1 MKNTAAIQDKLNL
14 LYTLQKEQEFQLTQG
29 ISKLSGVFT
38 PVNLITE
45 LIGAVTQ
52 KSNETSHPETN
63 NYSPL
68 WDKLTNQ
75 VGITSPIA
83 KSTIHLVLDQLVTK
97 WLQNEQNK
105 NPVTEEKERKSALMD
120 HSLNHF

>member
-52 KSNETSHPETN
+52 KSNKTSHSETN

>member
-38 PVNLITE
+38 PVNLFTE

-52 KSNETSHPETN
+52 KSNETSHSETN

-75 VGITSPIA
+75 VGITSPLA

>member
-1 MKNTAAIQDKLNL
+1 MKNTAAIQDQLNL
-14 LYTLQKEQEFQLTQG
+14 LYALQKEQEFQLTQG
-29 ISKLSGVFT
+29 ISKLSGIFT
-38 PVNLITE
+38 PVNLISE

-52 KSNETSHPETN
+52 KSNQTSHSETG

-68 WDKLTNQ
+68 WDKLTDQ
-75 VGITSPIA
+75 VGITSPVA

-105 NPVTEEKERKSALMD
+105 NPMAEEKERKSALMD

>member
-52 KSNETSHPETN
+52 KSNETSHSETN

>member
-14 LYTLQKEQEFQLTQG
+14 LYALQKEQEFQLTQG
-29 ISKLSGVFT
+29 ISKLSGIFT
-38 PVNLITE
+38 PVNLISE

-52 KSNETSHPETN
+52 KSNQTSHSETG

-68 WDKLTNQ
+68 WDKLTDQ
-75 VGITSPIA
+75 VGITSPVA

-105 NPVTEEKERKSALMD
+105 NPMAEEKERKSALMD

>member
-52 KSNETSHPETN
+52 KSNETSHSETN

-75 VGITSPIA
+75 VGITSPLA